1 MIMPTLTGDYDAGG
15 GLREKEKKK
24 LSATDERD
32 IGAGDEELKMTMRW

>member
-1 MIMPTLTGDYDAGG
+1 MTRVEGFA
-15 GLREKEKKK
+15 KKKKK